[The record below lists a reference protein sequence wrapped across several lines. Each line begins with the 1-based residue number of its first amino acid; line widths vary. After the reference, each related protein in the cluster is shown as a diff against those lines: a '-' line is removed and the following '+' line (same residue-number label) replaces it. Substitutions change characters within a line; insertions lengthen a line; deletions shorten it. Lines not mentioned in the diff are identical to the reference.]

1 MTFIVIRK
9 VFVCLFVQVG
19 EGFVRLV
26 AEGQTGDMLVIM
38 PGSHIILLSP
48 I

>member
-1 MTFIVIRK
+1 L
-9 VFVCLFVQVG
+9 FVRFCLFVQVG

-38 PGSHIILLSP
+38 PGTHITHS
-48 I
+48 

>member
-1 MTFIVIRK
+1 M
-9 VFVCLFVQVG
+9 G

-38 PGSHIILLSP
+38 PGTHITLSAD
-48 I
+48 IENSTFTDQLQ